1 MYNQDFW
8 DTRYQDSTYIY
19 GVEPNT
25 FFKECLDSL
34 KPGRLL
40 LPAEGEGRNAV
51 YAARQ
56 GWVVD
61 AFDQSTVA
69 RQKALELAGGACT
82 TIQYN
87 ISTLQAFGTPRN
99 TYDLIGLIYA
109 HMPSS
114 DRRAVH
120 QRLVSSL
127 KPGGY
132 LVLEAFHKEQLGR
145 SSGGPKDADMLYNR
159 TDLLGDF
166 EGMEI
171 LKAEETYVNLREGA
185 YHQGE
190 ACVVRFLARK
200 RS

>member
-1 MYNQDFW
+1 MYTEEFW
-8 DTRYQDSTYIY
+8 NTRYQNPAYIY
-19 GVEPNT
+19 GVEPNS
-25 FFKECLDSL
+25 FFNECIDSL

-61 AFDQSTVA
+61 AFDQSSVA
-69 RQKALELAGGACT
+69 RDKALQLAGGACA
-82 TIQYN
+82 TIHYE
-87 ISTLQAFGTPRN
+87 ISTLQAFEAPTN

-109 HMPSS
+109 HIPSS

-120 QRLVSSL
+120 QRLISSL
-127 KPGGY
+127 KPSGY

-145 SSGGPKDADMLYNR
+145 GSGGPKDPDMLYSR

-166 EGMEI
+166 KGLEI
-171 LKAEETYVNLREGA
+171 LKAEEAYVTLREGS
-185 YHQGE
+185 YHNGE

-200 RS
+200 R